1 MTAAPPLDK
10 AAIAT
15 RIPHAGAMRLLD
27 AALAWEREWIVCRT
41 GCHRDPANPLR
52 NASGLPT
59 SAGIEI
65 AAQAVA
71 LHASLTGIERQP
83 RRGFLAV
90 INNVSWTR
98 PRLDDVAGDLEV
110 RAEQLAATGAALQY
124 AVTLTGDGQVLLMGE
139 FMVALQPA

>member
-10 AAIAT
+10 AAIAA

-27 AALAWEREWIVCRT
+27 TALDWDRTWIVCRAVS
-41 GCHRDPANPLR
+41 HRDPANPLR
-52 NASGLPT
+52 NPAGLPAV
-59 SAGIEI
+59 AGIEF

-71 LHASLTGIERQP
+71 LHASLTGIEREP

-90 INNVSWTR
+90 LNNVSWTR
-98 PRLDDVAGDLEV
+98 SRLDDIAGDLEI

-124 AVTLTGDGQVLLMGE
+124 AVTVSADGQLILSGE
-139 FMVALQPA
+139 FMVALQSA